1 MSARLP
7 KNHSLGI
14 FLQQQRL
21 KKGMSQGDVAKE
33 LGYSTNQFV
42 SNWERGLCAPPLDS
56 LAKLTMLCEI
66 NRDELMQVMMEDAK
80 RQIEKKLTF
89 QKEL

>member
-7 KNHSLGI
+7 KNYSLGI

-56 LAKLTMLCEI
+56 LAKLTTLCDI

-80 RQIEKKLTF
+80 RQIEKKLSF
-89 QKEL
+89 ESEL